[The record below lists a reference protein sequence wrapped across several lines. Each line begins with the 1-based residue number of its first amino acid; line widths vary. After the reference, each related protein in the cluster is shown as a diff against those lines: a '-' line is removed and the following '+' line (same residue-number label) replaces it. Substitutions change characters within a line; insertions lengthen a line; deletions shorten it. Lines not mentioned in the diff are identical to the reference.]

1 MTSQNLISIIVP
13 IYNMATWL
21 DRCIQSLTNQTY
33 TTLEIILVD
42 DGSTD
47 NSLQLCKQYAEQDSR
62 IIVINKS
69 NGGQGS
75 ARNSAL
81 DIAQGQYIGFV
92 DPDDWVALDMYAYM
106 FNLLQQ
112 GHADIV
118 QIGWIETSTDIIP
131 SAHISKEQNFYTN
144 KEALSLLVQGSDK
157 LNTSVC
163 NKLFSAQIIKNL
175 RFTEVRAYEDDE
187 FVYKAAWRASKII
200 TDNTPKYFYFIRGNS
215 TMTAKFNLN
224 KLALLTIQKNICDF
238 IQENIPEYFNIEER
252 NLCSKQFYILYSLIT
267 NNELDKQETYR
278 MQIEAALNKSYLTY
292 MRNPQMGLNKIM
304 LWLWKYTPYII
315 WSNILKLKFNR
326 KR

>member
-1 MTSQNLISIIVP
+1 MTNQDLISIIVP
-13 IYNMATWL
+13 VYNMARWL

-47 NSLQLCKQYAEQDSR
+47 NSLQLCKQYAKQDPR
-62 IIVINKS
+62 IIVINKE

-81 DIAQGQYIGFV
+81 DIAHGQYIGFV
-92 DPDDWVALDMYAYM
+92 DPDDWIALDMYAYM
-106 FNLLQQ
+106 LNLLQQ
-112 GHADIV
+112 EHADIV
-118 QIGWIETSTDIIP
+118 QIGWIETNTGIISPTD
-131 SAHISKEQNFYTN
+131 ISKEQKCYKNR
-144 KEALSLLVQGSDK
+144 EALSLLIQSSNK

-163 NKLFSAQIIKNL
+163 NKLFNAQILKNL

-187 FVYKAAWRASKII
+187 FVYKAVWRASKII

-238 IQENIPEYFNIEER
+238 IQENIPEWFNKQER
-252 NLCSKQFYILYSLIT
+252 ILCSKQFYILSCLLT
-267 NNELDKQETYR
+267 NKNIDPDKKYYNTIR
-278 MQIEAALNKSYLTY
+278 TDILNSYNAYLH
-292 MRNPQMGLNKIM
+292 NPLMEKNC
-304 LWLWKYTPYII
+304 II
-315 WSNILKLKFNR
+315 LYLLKHFAPLANVILSLKFHH
-326 KR
+326 KL

>member
-1 MTSQNLISIIVP
+1 
-13 IYNMATWL
+13 MARWL

-47 NSLQLCKQYAEQDSR
+47 NSLQLCKQYAKQDPR
-62 IIVINKS
+62 IIVINKE

-81 DIAQGQYIGFV
+81 DIAHGQYIGFV
-92 DPDDWVALDMYAYM
+92 DPDDWIALDMYAYM
-106 FNLLQQ
+106 LNLLQQ
-112 GHADIV
+112 EHADIV
-118 QIGWIETSTDIIP
+118 QIGWIETNTGIIP
-131 SAHISKEQNFYTN
+131 PTDISKEQKCYKNR
-144 KEALSLLVQGSDK
+144 EALSLLIQSSNK

-163 NKLFSAQIIKNL
+163 NKLFNTQILKNL

-187 FVYKAAWRASKII
+187 FVYKAVWRASKII

-238 IQENIPEYFNIEER
+238 IQENIPEYFNVQER
-252 NLCSKQFYILYSLIT
+252 NLCSKQFYILYNLIA
-267 NNELDKQETYR
+267 NKELDKQKTYR
-278 MQIEAALNKSYLTY
+278 MQIEAALNRSYLTY

-304 LWLWKYTPYII
+304 LWIWKYTPYII